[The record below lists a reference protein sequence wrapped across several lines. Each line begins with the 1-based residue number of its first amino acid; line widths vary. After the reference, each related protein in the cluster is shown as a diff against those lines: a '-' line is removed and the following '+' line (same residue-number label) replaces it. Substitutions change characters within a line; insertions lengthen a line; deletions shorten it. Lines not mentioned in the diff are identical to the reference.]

1 MNFIDTNIFIRYLV
15 KDDQDKAEACFRLLE
30 KAKASKVELFTSES
44 VIAEVVFVL
53 SSKRLYNLSH
63 QDIRVRLY
71 PILSLPGLKMSNRR
85 QYLRALD
92 VYGNNNIDFEDAL
105 SIATMER
112 KKISQIYSYAE
123 DFDRVK
129 DCEISRIEPE

>member
-15 KDDQDKAEACFRLLE
+15 KDDHDKAEACFRLFE
-30 KAKASKVELFTSES
+30 KAKTSEVELFTSES

-71 PILSLPGLKMSNRR
+71 PILYLPGLKMSNRR

-92 VYGNNNIDFEDAL
+92 IYGNNNIDFEDAL
-105 SIATMER
+105 SIATMEE
-112 KKISQIYSYAE
+112 KKISQIYSYDE
-123 DFDRVK
+123 DFDKVK
-129 DCEISRIEPE
+129 DCEITRVEPE

>member
-1 MNFIDTNIFIRYLV
+1 MTFVDTNIFLRYLT
-15 KDDQDKAEACFRLLE
+15 KDDQEKADACYRLFE
-30 KAKASKVELFTSES
+30 KAKASKVEIFTSES

-71 PILSLPGLKMSNRR
+71 PILSMPGLKMSNRR
-85 QYLRALD
+85 QYLRSLD
-92 VYGNNNIDFEDAL
+92 IYGNHNIDFEDAL

-112 KKISQIYSYAE
+112 KKISQIYSYDE